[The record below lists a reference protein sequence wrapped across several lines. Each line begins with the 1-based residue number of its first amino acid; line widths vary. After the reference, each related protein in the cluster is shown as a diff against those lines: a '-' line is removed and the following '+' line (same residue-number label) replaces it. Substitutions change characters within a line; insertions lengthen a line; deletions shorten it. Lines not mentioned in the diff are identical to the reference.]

1 MQNPRIQFHF
11 KISHYRNFDS
21 PIKIIIIY
29 QKYMQ
34 QQLFETEEIQ
44 PAIQG
49 LVITRGGKQTLT
61 KNQQAFNRLT
71 QRIEKL
77 HKDMENKQLQFDA
90 ALKIY
95 GREVPPIKIRL
106 TGYQRRLVTILW
118 DVYKSR
124 KLSKTDQRHLKIII
138 KEHVQELCTQTEGEP
153 DEALKKMYAEL
164 EGISFDK
171 MREREKEIMKSKM
184 EDLFDEME
192 MDIDIDSLDMNDEK
206 AMLEKISEIQQKL
219 FERQEQEQEKSEQ
232 PRRQKKLSAKQL
244 EKERLRK
251 AVDELKQKNIST
263 IYKQLAKLFHPDLEQ
278 DEERK
283 VEKEV
288 LMKELT
294 AAYETKNLHA
304 LLMLELKWIHK
315 ENDHLE
321 SLSDEKLSIYLEI
334 LKEQARGLE
343 HEINGMFQQPRYQV
357 LVQEF
362 GFNVHRMPL
371 EKVKGHLRYLQEVDD
386 SFKQDIENFQSPH
399 CIRYIKAMI
408 NQWKA
413 VQRKHNYNE
422 DDDEFSGIIFR
433 QDF

>member
-153 DEALKKMYAEL
+153 DEALKKIYSEL

-171 MREREKEIMKSKM
+171 MR
-184 EDLFDEME
+184 
-192 MDIDIDSLDMNDEK
+192 
-206 AMLEKISEIQQKL
+206 
-219 FERQEQEQEKSEQ
+219 
-232 PRRQKKLSAKQL
+232 
-244 EKERLRK
+244 
-251 AVDELKQKNIST
+251 
-263 IYKQLAKLFHPDLEQ
+263 
-278 DEERK
+278 
-283 VEKEV
+283 
-288 LMKELT
+288 
-294 AAYETKNLHA
+294 
-304 LLMLELKWIHK
+304 
-315 ENDHLE
+315 
-321 SLSDEKLSIYLEI
+321 
-334 LKEQARGLE
+334 
-343 HEINGMFQQPRYQV
+343 
-357 LVQEF
+357 
-362 GFNVHRMPL
+362 
-371 EKVKGHLRYLQEVDD
+371 
-386 SFKQDIENFQSPH
+386 
-399 CIRYIKAMI
+399 
-408 NQWKA
+408 
-413 VQRKHNYNE
+413 
-422 DDDEFSGIIFR
+422 
-433 QDF
+433 

>member
-1 MQNPRIQFHF
+1 
-11 KISHYRNFDS
+11 
-21 PIKIIIIY
+21 
-29 QKYMQ
+29 MQ
-34 QQLFETEEIQ
+34 QQLFETEEIR

-71 QRIEKL
+71 QKIERL

-95 GREVPPIKIRL
+95 GREVHPIKSRL
-106 TGYQRRLVTILW
+106 AGYQRRLVTILW
-118 DVYKSR
+118 DVYKSK
-124 KLSKTDQRHLKIII
+124 KLSKTDQRHLKTIL
-138 KEHVQELCTQTEGEP
+138 KEHLTELCNQPEGRA
-153 DEALKKMYAEL
+153 DEALNEMFTNLHGESFESMEQKEKEMLKAEMLQAIELLDLDINLEGVDMNDLKAMGEKVAEL
-164 EGISFDK
+164 EQK
-171 MREREKEIMKSKM
+171 MGEKE
-184 EDLFDEME
+184 E
-192 MDIDIDSLDMNDEK
+192 
-206 AMLEKISEIQQKL
+206 Q
-219 FERQEQEQEKSEQ
+219 QEQEYAQFIKRKA
-232 PRRQKKLSAKQL
+232 PKKKTVKQL
-244 EKERLRK
+244 ENEKLRK
-251 AVDELKQKNIST
+251 SIDELKQKNIST

-283 VEKEV
+283 VEKEA

-294 AAYETKNLHA
+294 AAYETKNLHT

-321 SLSDEKLSIYLEI
+321 SLSDEKLAIYLEI

-362 GFNVHRMPL
+362 GFEVHRLPL
-371 EKVKGHLRYLQEVDD
+371 EKVKDHLRYLQKIDV
-386 SFKQDIENFQSPH
+386 SFKQDIENFQSLH

-408 NQWKA
+408 NKWKA

-422 DDDEFSGIIFR
+422 EDEEFSGIIFG